1 MMELNNWF
9 QRDWTK
15 INNNIGWFFIGRFT
29 YKTGSWRNTGI
40 SEKTGYSE
48 KKEKKLIDIGL
59 RAAFGGYWKLFM
71 DGNSL
76 DIGFSGCLFLSIN
89 LYQMYNL
96 HIPRPIACFL
106 VFPYT
111 AFTAPAVAF
120 RWSFRLFPNERRSL
134 TTYKLLSRIIRNP
147 LIS

>member
-1 MMELNNWF
+1 MMELNNWI
-9 QRDWTK
+9 QKVWILVK
-15 INNNIGWFFIGRFT
+15 IRIGWFFIGRFT

-48 KKEKKLIDIGL
+48 KKKKLIDIGL

-106 VFPYT
+106 VFHYA
-111 AFTAPAVAF
+111 AFTAQDVAF
-120 RWSFRLFPNERRSL
+120 RWSFRHFPDERRIL
-134 TTYKLLSRIIRNP
+134 TKYKLTVRIIRNR

>member
-9 QRDWTK
+9 QEDGSCQIR
-15 INNNIGWFFIGRFT
+15 IGWFFIGRFT

-48 KKEKKLIDIGL
+48 KKKLIDIGL
-59 RAAFGGYWKLFM
+59 RMSFDGYWKLFM

-89 LYQMYNL
+89 LYQMYNV

-106 VFPYT
+106 IFQYA
-111 AFTAPAVAF
+111 AFTAVPVPF
-120 RWSFRLFPNERRSL
+120 RCVYRFFRLNAVV
-134 TTYKLLSRIIRNP
+134 
-147 LIS
+147 